1 MKADKQVDPA
11 TAMPPSAM
19 SAFSYVPP
27 KRQYPKEIS
36 YYNYK
41 KEPKEV
47 FSYDRIFHQPKGYN
61 QKLHRDDREHAKH
74 EGLDIHKEESSKVV
88 PTKVASIYGHN
99 LDRAMDPNTR
109 EHVRIAHVENTFYSN
124 KYIPDLAEKD
134 LQLVRLEAKI

>member
-41 KEPKEV
+41 KEV
-47 FSYDRIFHQPKGYN
+47 
-61 QKLHRDDREHAKH
+61 
-74 EGLDIHKEESSKVV
+74 
-88 PTKVASIYGHN
+88 SIWI
-99 LDRAMDPNTR
+99 T
-109 EHVRIAHVENTFYSN
+109 T
-124 KYIPDLAEKD
+124 
-134 LQLVRLEAKI
+134 RLEY